1 MPPSPSLFEP
11 ESHRYKPDLEGL
23 ELSNILFRS
32 PNDLTANPLN
42 DVFDAMKDEAY
53 REGLKHDIARHGIV
67 NALIITKAGLIIEG
81 HSRWQIALALQLKEV
96 PVRIILQDV
105 SDQLLKERLYLG
117 NLHRFEISKD
127 VRTKMYADLY
137 PHIFYDANASI
148 PDELA
153 KQMGLSTSQ
162 VRNEKQLLLMART
175 YKEEQGDTSPLSL
188 KDIAAARNKMNQ
200 ARRERERLKRMQW
213 QQVDA
218 MPTRSAS
225 RDQEPMPLFLSHEEP
240 EYQATQELDILEEY
254 KLLSQDSRSYAIYTK
269 DNQLIASLDPQ
280 TFQNIEEL
288 DTFAKQLISIFHQLK
303 QDRNKKSETSPA
315 SDV

>member
-1 MPPSPSLFEP
+1 MHQSPSLFEP

-23 ELSNILFRS
+23 DLSNILFRS
-32 PNDLTANPLN
+32 PHDLIANPLN
-42 DVFDAMKDEAY
+42 DVFDAMKDDAY

-67 NALIITKAGLIIEG
+67 NALIITKSGLIIEG
-81 HSRWQIALALQLKEV
+81 HSRWKVALDLQLKEV
-96 PVRIILQDV
+96 PVRMILQDL
-105 SDQLLKERLYLG
+105 SDQVLKERLYLG

-137 PHIFYDANASI
+137 PHIFYDAQASI
-148 PDELA
+148 PEELA

-175 YKEEQGDTSPLSL
+175 YKEEIGDTSPLSV

-213 QQVDA
+213 QQVDT
-218 MPTRSAS
+218 MPDHTTP

-240 EYQATQELDILEEY
+240 IYSDTQELDILQEY
-254 KLLSQDSRSYAIYTK
+254 KLLSQSSRSYAIYTK

-288 DTFAKQLISIFHQLK
+288 DAFAKQLIAIFHQLK
-303 QDRNKKSETSPA
+303 HDRHNNTTTSH
-315 SDV
+315 DND